1 MNTLTNYL
9 TQVSTWTGLL
19 KVSLAAFGF
28 SAGVGT
34 SAVQALVA
42 VAGVV
47 DMVRNE
53 RAAQKK

>member
-1 MNTLTNYL
+1 MNILINYL

-19 KVSLAAFGF
+19 KVGLAAAGY
-28 SAGVGT
+28 SNGVGNGAAQ
-34 SAVQALVA
+34 AVLA

-53 RAAQKK
+53 RAAQSK